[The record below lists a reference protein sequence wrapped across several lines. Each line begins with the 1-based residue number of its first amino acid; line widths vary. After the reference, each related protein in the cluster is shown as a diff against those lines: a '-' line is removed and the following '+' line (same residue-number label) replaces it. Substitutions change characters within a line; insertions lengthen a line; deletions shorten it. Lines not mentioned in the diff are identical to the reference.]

1 MTIKVPT
8 PMAMAVLVGIISYPK
23 STQITHVPKTAVALW
38 MPVESDWDHA
48 GELVHRPKS
57 TMLCPVA
64 IHDPTTTNVRH
75 SSTQPQTKPTE
86 FCSVREHS
94 TTEWSDSGC
103 DDEIP
108 RFQARFP
115 AGAVAYIPFPGTS
128 RISRRHPSRELP
140 RPRSHRKCFGIC
152 VETRGTPAHFREPD
166 WSNHNSSR

>member
-38 MPVESDWDHA
+38 MPMESDWDHA
-48 GELVHRPKS
+48 GELVHHPRC
-57 TMLCPVA
+57 TMLFPVA

-75 SSTQPQTKPTE
+75 SSIPLQTTPTE

-103 DDEIP
+103 DDGIP
-108 RFQARFP
+108 RSRARFP
-115 AGAVAYIPFPGTS
+115 ADVAAYNPFPDTF
-128 RISRRHPSRELP
+128 RISRRHPSREPLQP
-140 RPRSHRKCFGIC
+140 RWHRKCSGIC
-152 VETRGTPAHFREPD
+152 VETGGTPTHFREPG
-166 WSNHNSSR
+166 WCNHIADR